1 MSVTTRDGAK
11 LGQTTWRA
19 SVVFDDGREPWA
31 ETVGS
36 REFGVRGYGLALH
49 FVRTLLAQQVNPPRP
64 ADNTDVPRYWG
75 QVQRGTFADN
85 SFEDPQ
91 EGFWVVD
98 ASWEYDEDEHQSY
111 VGKHFWLNYDG
122 TIDEDDL

>member
-36 REFGVRGYGLALH
+36 REFGVRGYGLAL
-49 FVRTLLAQQVNPPRP
+49 RP
-64 ADNTDVPRYWG
+64 EDNTDVPRYWG
-75 QVQRGTFADN
+75 QVQRGTYADN
-85 SFEDPQ
+85 SFEDSQ

-98 ASWEYDEDEHQSY
+98 ATWEYDEDEHQSY
-111 VGKHFWLNYDG
+111 IGKHFWLNYDG

>member
-1 MSVTTRDGAK
+1 
-11 LGQTTWRA
+11 
-19 SVVFDDGREPWA
+19 
-31 ETVGS
+31 VGS

-75 QVQRGTFADN
+75 QVQRGTYADN